1 VSKGSA
7 SGIPAGGTGHG
18 GPARGYSWPSF
29 AEGNFAA
36 LRHGARSPRVLQPI
50 ADQLAAG
57 LVQVAPWTS
66 AESFQ
71 GTVASWSWAEAQA
84 VVLRAWLDEHGLVDD
99 DGQPRNAAAM
109 LERVEGRLAGLRA
122 QLGLT
127 PLALGRLL
135 ATLSQVD
142 GDKGSQG
149 LEALRRAGAELRAAA
164 DRRPV
169 DDNGSLVVGELDGG
183 GGGG

>member
-1 VSKGSA
+1 MTRPRG
-7 SGIPAGGTGHG
+7 SGIPAGGPGHG
-18 GPARGYSWPSF
+18 APRGWTWPPF
-29 AEGNFAA
+29 EPGNLAA
-36 LRHGARSPRVLQPI
+36 LRHGARSPRTLAPI

-57 LVQVAPWTS
+57 LGQVAPWT
-66 AESFQ
+66 AAVSFQ
-71 GTVASWSWAEAQA
+71 GTVASWAWAEAQA
-84 VVLRAWLDEHGLVDD
+84 HVLRAWLDEHGLVDD
-99 DGQPRNAAAM
+99 DDQPRPATRM
-109 LERVEGRLAGLRA
+109 LEGVEGRLAGLRA

-164 DRRPV
+164 DRQVTDSNSGRV
-169 DDNGSLVVGELDGG
+169 AGELGG
-183 GGGG
+183 GGGGG

>member
-1 VSKGSA
+1 VSKGPA
-7 SGIPAGGTGHG
+7 SGIPARGPGHG
-18 GPARGYSWPSF
+18 GPRRGWSWPPF
-29 AEGNFAA
+29 EPGNLAA
-36 LRHGARSPRVLQPI
+36 LKHGARSPRILAPI
-50 ADQLAAG
+50 ADQLAGGLAG
-57 LVQVAPWTS
+57 LAPWTS
-66 AESFQ
+66 AASFQ

-84 VVLRAWLDEHGLVDD
+84 VVLRAYLDEHGLVDD
-99 DGQPRNAAAM
+99 DGQPRPAAAM

-142 GDKGSQG
+142 GDKGAEG

-164 DRRPV
+164 DRRAV
-169 DDNGSLVVGELDGG
+169 QGNGGRTVGELDGG
-183 GGGG
+183 GGG

>member
-1 VSKGSA
+1 VTRPRG
-7 SGIPAGGTGHG
+7 SGIPAGGPGHG
-18 GPARGYSWPSF
+18 PPRGYSWPPF
-29 AEGNFAA
+29 EAGNTAA
-36 LRHGARSPRVLQPI
+36 LKHGARSPRILAPI
-50 ADQLAAG
+50 ADQFAAG
-57 LVQVAPWTS
+57 LGQVAPWTS
-66 AESFQ
+66 PASFR
-71 GTVASWSWAEAQA
+71 GTVGSWAWAEAQA
-84 VVLRAWLDEHGLVDD
+84 QVLRAWLDEHGLVDD
-99 DGQPRNAAAM
+99 DGQPRPAARM
-109 LERVEGRLAGLRA
+109 LEGVEGRLAGLRG

-169 DDNGSLVVGELDGG
+169 AGNGGPVAGELAGG

>member
-1 VSKGSA
+1 VTRPRG
-7 SGIPAGGTGHG
+7 SGIPAGGPGHG
-18 GPARGYSWPSF
+18 PPRGYSWPPF
-29 AEGNFAA
+29 ATGNLAA
-36 LRHGARSPRVLQPI
+36 LKHGARSPRILTPI

-57 LVQVAPWTS
+57 LGQVAPWTS
-66 AESFQ
+66 AASFQ
-71 GTVASWSWAEAQA
+71 GTVASWAWAEAQA
-84 VVLRAWLDEHGLVDD
+84 HVLRAWLDEHGLVDD
-99 DGQPRNAAAM
+99 DGQPRPAARM
-109 LERVEGRLAGLRA
+109 LEGVEGRLAGLRA

-164 DRRPV
+164 DRQVV
-169 DDNGSLVVGELDGG
+169 DANGGRVAGELAGG